1 MLAFLSQV
9 LRNVCCKLDPRI
21 REGDVRIDCTQCEMY
36 QTAHCD
42 DCLVTAV
49 LHPPAGPVDIDEDLD
64 PPLQQLAGAGLIPVL
79 KFRPRG
85 PRSSEDARARPAEAG

>member
-1 MLAFLSQV
+1 M
-9 LRNVCCKLDPRI
+9 
-21 REGDVRIDCTQCEMY
+21 RIDCTQCEMY
-36 QTAHCD
+36 QSEHCE

-49 LHPPAGPVDIDEDLD
+49 LHPPAGPVDIDENLN

-85 PRSSEDARARPAEAG
+85 TVSTGPQKGSGTASAGPQNDGEKRQDESDPGGRSAEAG